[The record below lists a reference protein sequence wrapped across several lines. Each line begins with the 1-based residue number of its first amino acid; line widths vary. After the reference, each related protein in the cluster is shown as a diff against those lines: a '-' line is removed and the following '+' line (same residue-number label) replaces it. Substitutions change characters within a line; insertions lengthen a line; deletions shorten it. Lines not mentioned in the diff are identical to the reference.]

1 MPTKTPSRIGYK
13 SSSGEL
19 SDRNMHTEIM
29 GNVDDSALR
38 LTSAKRGIQK
48 LGLTKEQAESLFK
61 VKIPDDF

>member
-1 MPTKTPSRIGYK
+1 
-13 SSSGEL
+13 
-19 SDRNMHTEIM
+19 MHTEIM